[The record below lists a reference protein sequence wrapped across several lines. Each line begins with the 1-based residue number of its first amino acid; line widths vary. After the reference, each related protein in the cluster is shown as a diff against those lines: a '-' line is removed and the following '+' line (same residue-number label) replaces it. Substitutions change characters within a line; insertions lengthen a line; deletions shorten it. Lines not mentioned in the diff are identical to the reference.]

1 MNNRLLEIIRYK
13 TGGKK
18 TTFAEFMGWSPQY
31 LTKLLKGADFGLQP
45 VLSLL
50 SAFPEISAR
59 WLLFGE
65 GQMLEVGRLFDL
77 QRQTLSHVQ
86 SLLELEKYIPVMT
99 GEEVRE
105 FEDAIKTGRNPIY
118 HPETLSDMSR
128 RLSDRTEQINA
139 KFAQATAKSDKLC
152 RQQTAK
158 R

>member
-18 TTFAEFMGWSPQY
+18 TPFAEFMGWSPQY

-118 HPETLSDMSR
+118 SPETLSDMSR

-139 KFAQATAKSDKLC
+139 KFTQATAKSDKLC

>member
-18 TTFAEFMGWSPQY
+18 TPFAEFMGWSPQY

-118 HPETLSDMSR
+118 NPETLSDMSR